1 MKRISRNILL
11 KTTVIFYRSLYC
23 YNAGQ
28 ELKSHFFKLG
38 LPVTLYVHCVVGGSV
53 GGSGFG
59 FVKAYTSILEV
70 K

>member
-28 ELKSHFFKLG
+28 QLKSHFFKLG
-38 LPVTLYVHCVVGGSV
+38 LPVTLYVHRVV

-59 FVKAYTSILEV
+59 FAKAYTSILEV

>member
-23 YNAGQ
+23 YNAEQ
-28 ELKSHFFKLG
+28 QLKSHFFKLG
-38 LPVTLYVHCVVGGSV
+38 LPVTLYVHCVVGGS
-53 GGSGFG
+53 GFG